1 MNFHINR
8 KKSDCFA
15 VFFLLNGKFENSWIG
30 TIIILQ
36 YLNEISIKQPVHADG
51 LTITENFKNDFVINC

>member
-15 VFFLLNGKFENSWIG
+15 VFFWLNGKFENSWIG

>member
-8 KKSDCFA
+8 KKKRLFC

-51 LTITENFKNDFVINC
+51 LTITEN

>member
-8 KKSDCFA
+8 KKSDCFV